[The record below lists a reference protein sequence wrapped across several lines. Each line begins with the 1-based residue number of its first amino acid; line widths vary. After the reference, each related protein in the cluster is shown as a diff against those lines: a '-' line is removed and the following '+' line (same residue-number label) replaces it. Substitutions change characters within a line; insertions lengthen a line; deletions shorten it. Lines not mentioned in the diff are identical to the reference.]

1 MGLLGLDMKNHKFR
15 SHSIII
21 RLVHHYRCNYRFV
34 SCTLD
39 ILDGCT
45 GTHEDNLVCQNMI
58 RRADVSCA
66 DSNDLFP
73 ESSPG
78 QEPQIVIYGRAL
90 DKIKVSKVGLADI
103 GSFSCDG

>member
-39 ILDGCT
+39 ILDHCT

>member
-1 MGLLGLDMKNHKFR
+1 
-15 SHSIII
+15 
-21 RLVHHYRCNYRFV
+21 
-34 SCTLD
+34 
-39 ILDGCT
+39 
-45 GTHEDNLVCQNMI
+45 MI

-90 DKIKVSKVGLADI
+90 DKIKVSKVGLAVVAVM
-103 GSFSCDG
+103 GKASTHLNA